1 MNFDTLN
8 KERRTIRKYTDKP
21 VDKSLIDEILNAAIL
36 APSWKNCQSSRYYV
50 IMSNEICSEIR
61 TCLPSFN
68 AQRSENAT
76 LIVTTFVKG
85 ISGCNPDGSFSNEV
99 GEGWACYDL
108 GLQNQNLMLK
118 AKDLGLD
125 TLVMGLRNS
134 DKIREILNIPE
145 DEVIVSVLAVGY
157 RAENPD
163 MPKRKD
169 IDEIAKFFY

>member
-1 MNFDTLN
+1 MELDTLI
-8 KERRTIRKYTDKP
+8 KERRSIRKYTDKP
-21 VDKSLIDEILNAAIL
+21 VDKALIEEMLNAAIL

-50 IMSNEICSEIR
+50 VMSKDICSEIR

-68 AQRSENAT
+68 AERSENAT

-85 ISGCNPDGSFSNEV
+85 LSGCNPDGSFNNEV

-125 TLVMGLRNS
+125 TLVIGIRDS
-134 DKIREILNIPE
+134 DKIRPILNIP
-145 DEVIVSVLAVGY
+145 DEEVVVSILAVGY
-157 RAENPD
+157 KDENPS
-163 MPKRKD
+163 MPKRKA
-169 IDEIAKFFY
+169 IEEISKFF